1 MRRKTRRLSIKA
13 KIFIVTNLLVVF
25 AICFTG
31 FDFYRRMAKNMIEM
45 GVEQARIA
53 ARLTVLQLD
62 GEEIAG
68 LKAGEEGLKTYQ
80 RILSSLREMKQ
91 TCGMAYLYT
100 LTADGGQVRY
110 SVDADESDGQAAI
123 GDLFE
128 DSYSELQPVFE
139 GEEHIQ
145 EYIDHTKY
153 GDLITA
159 YVPIRDKEGRVC
171 AVLGSDFD
179 ASETVQIMEDT
190 KVRILLI
197 GGGAILMAL
206 LVLNFLIG
214 GITKSIRDVNA
225 KLYELAHNEG
235 DLTQKLKVRT
245 GDEMELMADNLNEL
259 LRYIRSIMLNIS
271 SESEE
276 LDQSASTVAVNITD
290 AGENLLDISAT
301 MEEMSAAMEETTASM
316 GQINESV
323 EKVYRRIDRITEK
336 AEKGNA
342 SAQRIA
348 EKARDVHENA
358 DLEQKNAWEK
368 TQEMKATV
376 NEKIEGAKSVNEIN
390 LLTENIIAITEQT
403 NLLALNASIEAAR
416 AGDAGKGFAVVAGE
430 IGKLASDSADAAVRI
445 KQVSGSV
452 IASVEG
458 LAGEAERM
466 IQFMDQT
473 AMEGYHKL
481 LSASDDYKKDAEE
494 IHEVMDRFAEDS
506 ESLKESIDTIK
517 ENMGAITI
525 AVEESSRGV
534 VNISEMSSR
543 LSDGI
548 KDIESKATENKQIA
562 DRLESE
568 VHRFKL
574 SK

>member
-145 EYIDHTKY
+145 EYIDHTEA

-206 LVLNFLIG
+206 LV
-214 GITKSIRDVNA
+214 
-225 KLYELAHNEG
+225 
-235 DLTQKLKVRT
+235 RT

-271 SESEE
+271 SGSEE

-574 SK
+574 SKKKTPME

>member
-1 MRRKTRRLSIKA
+1 M
-13 KIFIVTNLLVVF
+13 
-25 AICFTG
+25 
-31 FDFYRRMAKNMIEM
+31 
-45 GVEQARIA
+45 
-53 ARLTVLQLD
+53 
-62 GEEIAG
+62 
-68 LKAGEEGLKTYQ
+68 
-80 RILSSLREMKQ
+80 
-91 TCGMAYLYT
+91 
-100 LTADGGQVRY
+100 
-110 SVDADESDGQAAI
+110 
-123 GDLFE
+123 
-128 DSYSELQPVFE
+128 
-139 GEEHIQ
+139 
-145 EYIDHTKY
+145 
-153 GDLITA
+153 
-159 YVPIRDKEGRVC
+159 
-171 AVLGSDFD
+171 
-179 ASETVQIMEDT
+179 
-190 KVRILLI
+190 
-197 GGGAILMAL
+197 
-206 LVLNFLIG
+206 
-214 GITKSIRDVNA
+214 
-225 KLYELAHNEG
+225 
-235 DLTQKLKVRT
+235 
-245 GDEMELMADNLNEL
+245 
-259 LRYIRSIMLNIS
+259 
-271 SESEE
+271 
-276 LDQSASTVAVNITD
+276 
-290 AGENLLDISAT
+290 
-301 MEEMSAAMEETTASM
+301 
-316 GQINESV
+316 

-574 SK
+574 SKKKTPME

>member
-1 MRRKTRRLSIKA
+1 
-13 KIFIVTNLLVVF
+13 
-25 AICFTG
+25 
-31 FDFYRRMAKNMIEM
+31 
-45 GVEQARIA
+45 
-53 ARLTVLQLD
+53 
-62 GEEIAG
+62 
-68 LKAGEEGLKTYQ
+68 
-80 RILSSLREMKQ
+80 
-91 TCGMAYLYT
+91 
-100 LTADGGQVRY
+100 
-110 SVDADESDGQAAI
+110 
-123 GDLFE
+123 
-128 DSYSELQPVFE
+128 
-139 GEEHIQ
+139 
-145 EYIDHTKY
+145 
-153 GDLITA
+153 
-159 YVPIRDKEGRVC
+159 
-171 AVLGSDFD
+171 
-179 ASETVQIMEDT
+179 
-190 KVRILLI
+190 
-197 GGGAILMAL
+197 MAL

-271 SESEE
+271 SGSEE

-376 NEKIEGAKSVNEIN
+376 NEKIEGAKSVNEMN

-574 SK
+574 SKKKTPME